1 VKSIKTSLLSGL
13 VLASLT
19 ALAGDVKTDFNPDIG
34 FTVHKTLSFV
44 SGQEMTKTGLLA
56 DPLIRERI
64 KNFTS
69 GSMELRGMKE
79 VPRDQKYSLAVR
91 YWVARKQKTEETVTG
106 IGVGGMYGGYPYIY
120 GGYPPYWGGV
130 WGWCYE
136 EYEVQNFEEGTLIVN
151 LLNPETKELVCRTY
165 LRQKIEDRAKAYD
178 GAKANLAKSFAL
190 YPPSEQ
196 EKTKM
201 RKTRAKL
208 EKKYAQ

>member
-1 VKSIKTSLLSGL
+1 MQNNLFTGLL
-13 VLASLT
+13 LASLT
-19 ALAGDVKTDFNPDIG
+19 AFAGDVKTDFNPEID
-34 FTVHKTLSFV
+34 FTVHKTFSFV
-44 SGQEMTKTGLLA
+44 GGQEMTKTGLLA
-56 DPLIRERI
+56 DPQVRERI
-64 KNFTS
+64 KNFIS

-106 IGVGGMYGGYPYIY
+106 IGLGGMYGGYPHMY
-120 GGYPPYWGGV
+120 GGYAPYWDGA
-130 WGWCYE
+130 WGWGYE
-136 EYEVQNFEEGTLIVN
+136 EWVVRNFVEGTLIVD
-151 LLNPETKELVCRTY
+151 LLDPQSKELVWRTY
-165 LRQKIEDRAKAYD
+165 LRQKIEDRAKDYVE
-178 GAKANLAKSFAL
+178 AKANLAKSFAL